1 MALPSDENGA
11 DSRLAV
17 TFYKRS
23 MEQKDDSIAAGRPI
37 FKEFDFVRICVPGDN
52 LTEIDTYAN
61 DGHKARFPRQ
71 WAHYQNQ
78 TAGHEQIIG
87 TPIEEWTI
95 ISRSQA
101 DELKGIKF
109 ATVESVAN
117 ASDQQLQRIGMIAGM
132 SPFAFRD
139 KAKAFLNLAEKVGDV
154 NQRESEIEKLRLENE
169 TLKAE
174 SDAKLAKQQAQI
186 DALMAMMAEKKP
198 KTTRLKKQVT
208 EDFSPRAE
216 VK

>member
-1 MALPSDENGA
+1 MALLPSDENGA

-17 TFYKRS
+17 SFYKKS
-23 MEQKDDSIAAGRPI
+23 MKQEDESIAAGRPI

-78 TAGHEQIIG
+78 VGSQEQIIG

-109 ATVESVAN
+109 HTVESVAN

-132 SPFAFRD
+132 NHFAFRD

-154 NQRESEIEKLRLENE
+154 NQREAEIEKLRLENE
-169 TLKAE
+169 ALKAD
-174 SDAKLAKQQAQI
+174 SDAKLAKQQQQI

-198 KTTRLKKQVT
+198 RGRAKKEEVT
-208 EDFSPRAE
+208 E
-216 VK
+216 